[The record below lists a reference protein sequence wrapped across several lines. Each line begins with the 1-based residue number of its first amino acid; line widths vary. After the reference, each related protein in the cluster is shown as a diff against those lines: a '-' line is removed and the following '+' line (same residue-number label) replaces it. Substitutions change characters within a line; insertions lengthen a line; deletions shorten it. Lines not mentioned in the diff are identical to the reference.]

1 MPTKVFIDTSGWAE
15 LFLATQS
22 YHQQAKEWFAQK
34 RQQQIEMVT
43 SNYVVAE
50 LVALLNSPLRVPR
63 YQLFQYVYA
72 VKTASYVNI
81 IYIDAAI
88 ETAAWSLLKSRAD
101 KTWSLVD
108 ATSFIIMQ
116 QLGLQEALTTDHHF
130 EQAGFIRVLKSN

>member
-22 YHQQAKEWFAQK
+22 YHQQAKEWFAQTRK
-34 RQQQIEMVT
+34 QQIEMVT

>member
-1 MPTKVFIDTSGWAE
+1 MLSKVFIDTSGWAE
-15 LFLATQS
+15 LFVASES
-22 YHQQAKEWFAQK
+22 YHQQAKEWLAQARK
-34 RQQQIEMVT
+34 QKIEMVT

-63 YQLFQYVYA
+63 SQLFQYVDA
-72 VKTASYVNI
+72 VKTASYINV

-116 QLGLQEALTTDHHF
+116 QLGVQEALTTDHHF
-130 EQAGFIRVLKSN
+130 EQAGFIRLLK

>member
-1 MPTKVFIDTSGWAE
+1 MPNKVFIDTSGWAE
-15 LFLATQS
+15 LFIATES
-22 YHQQAKEWFAQK
+22 YHQQAKEWFTKTRKQN
-34 RQQQIEMVT
+34 IELVT

-63 YQLFQYVYA
+63 YQLFQYVDA
-72 VKTASYVNI
+72 VKTASYVDI
-81 IYIDAAI
+81 IYIDTAI
-88 ETAAWSLLKSRAD
+88 ETAAWSLLKSRSD

-130 EQAGFIRVLKSN
+130 EQAGFVRLLK

>member
-1 MPTKVFIDTSGWAE
+1 VPNKVFIDTSGWAE
-15 LFLATQS
+15 LFVATES
-22 YHQQAKEWFAQK
+22 YHQKAKEWFAK
-34 RQQQIEMVT
+34 ARKQQLQMVT

-63 YQLFQYVYA
+63 YQLFQYVDA
-72 VKTASYVNI
+72 VKTASYINI
-81 IYIDAAI
+81 IYVDTAI

-130 EQAGFIRVLKSN
+130 EQAGFIRLLK

>member
-1 MPTKVFIDTSGWAE
+1 MLNKVFIDTSGWAE
-15 LFLATQS
+15 LFVSSES
-22 YHQQAKEWFAQK
+22 YHQQAKAWFAKARKQK
-34 RQQQIEMVT
+34 IEMVT

-63 YQLFQYVYA
+63 SQLFQYVDA
-72 VKTASYVNI
+72 VKTASYVNV

-88 ETAAWSLLKSRAD
+88 ETAAWSLLKNRAD

-116 QLGLQEALTTDHHF
+116 QLGVQEALTTDHHF
-130 EQAGFIRVLKSN
+130 EQAGFIRLLK

>member
-1 MPTKVFIDTSGWAE
+1 VPNKVFIDTSGWAE
-15 LFLATQS
+15 LFIATES
-22 YHQQAKEWFAQK
+22 YHQQAKEWFTKTRKQN
-34 RQQQIEMVT
+34 IELVT

-63 YQLFQYVYA
+63 YQLFQYVDA
-72 VKTASYVNI
+72 VKTASYVDI
-81 IYIDAAI
+81 IYIDTAR
-88 ETAAWSLLKSRAD
+88 ETAAWSLLKSRSD

-130 EQAGFIRVLKSN
+130 EQAGFVRLLK

>member
-1 MPTKVFIDTSGWAE
+1 MPNKVFIDTSGWAE
-15 LFLATQS
+15 LFIATES
-22 YHQQAKEWFAQK
+22 YHQQAKEWFTKTRKQN
-34 RQQQIEMVT
+34 IELVT

-63 YQLFQYVYA
+63 YQLFQYVDA
-72 VKTASYVNI
+72 VKTASYVDI
-81 IYIDAAI
+81 IYIDTAR
-88 ETAAWSLLKSRAD
+88 ETAAWSLLKSRSD

-130 EQAGFIRVLKSN
+130 EQAGFVRLLK

>member
-1 MPTKVFIDTSGWAE
+1 MPNKVFIDTSGWAE
-15 LFLATQS
+15 LFVASES
-22 YHQQAKEWFAQK
+22 YHQQAKEWFVK
-34 RQQQIEMVT
+34 SRKQQLEMVT

-63 YQLFQYVYA
+63 YQLFEYVDA

-81 IYIDAAI
+81 IYIDSTI
-88 ETAAWSLLKSRAD
+88 EAAAWSLLKSRAD

-130 EQAGFIRVLKSN
+130 EQAGFIRLLK